1 MGSSG
6 LEPPTSCLSGTR
18 SNLLSYE
25 PRSFSVPPLA
35 PRSSAARS
43 SDSLLALP
51 HAASLR
57 FGTSV
62 PFGDDG
68 IPSRCST
75 HPRLVGSDS
84 PQDCPSLPTCS
95 NPFFC
100 SGPSGS
106 LGGDDGIP
114 SRRASALVVVGSDSP
129 QDCHSLPTCSNPFF
143 CSGPSGSLGGDDG
156 IRTHDPLLAGQVLSH
171 LSYTPMGS
179 QPSQVAVSAT
189 SYPPAPS
196 PVQYYRHRRA

>member
-106 LGGDDGIP
+106 LGGDDGI
-114 SRRASALVVVGSDSP
+114 
-129 QDCHSLPTCSNPFF
+129 
-143 CSGPSGSLGGDDG
+143 
-156 IRTHDPLLAGQVLSH
+156 RTHDPLLAGQVLSH